1 MKLRLHL
8 TGRTPLYMHNPTHL
22 ANPLD
27 TLHQEIKKLTSKTK
41 KTIKDYKRISELE
54 MKAGLYYDPL
64 HGVILPTW
72 NLKKAYNEGARLRKF
87 GKMIERGFIPLEA
100 VTPLIYP
107 ESDEAS
113 TPDEIWEAGLWKVD
127 TMGQGRVRISRTR
140 PFFEVWGVQFEAEM
154 DEEQLNMTNFEQ
166 LVEDTG
172 SLIGLGDSR
181 NMGFGRFDTEI
192 VEI

>member
-8 TGRTPLYMHNPTHL
+8 TGRTPLYMHNPAHL

-27 TLHQEIKKLTSKTK
+27 TLGQEIKKLTSKTK

-54 MKAGLYYDPL
+54 MKAGLYYDAAL
-64 HGVILPTW
+64 GVILPTW
-72 NLKKAYNEGARLRKF
+72 NLKKAFIEGARLRKF
-87 GKMIERGFIPLEA
+87 GKMVERGLLPLDPI
-100 VTPLIYP
+100 VPLNYP
-107 ESDEAS
+107 NDAS
-113 TPDEIWEAGLWKVD
+113 TPDELWEAGVWKVD

-140 PFFEVWGVQFEAEM
+140 PFFEDWDVSFEAEM

-181 NMGFGRFDTEI
+181 NMGFGRFDTTIE
-192 VEI
+192 EL